1 MEGSSTTTDSPQSPQ
16 APASSGAARG
26 PVTRDDLKALRR
38 WVLVAG
44 IWAVAATAVALI
56 ALLDSSKGDV
66 EQRASDAEQRAGEVE
81 KRVVKLDRGQKGF
94 ATRIDEVESRLGAL
108 APLTD
113 VSKLQDRVGRAEE
126 NASEANDR
134 VGGSS
139 DKVESLED
147 RVAALENAPD
157 KAANAGG
164 GDEKP

>member
-1 MEGSSTTTDSPQSPQ
+1 MEGSSITTDSPQSPQ
-16 APASSGAARG
+16 APASSDAARG

-44 IWAVAATAVALI
+44 VWAVAATAVALI
-56 ALLDSSKGDV
+56 ALLDSSKGDT
-66 EQRASDAEQRAGEVE
+66 EQRASDAQQRAAEVE
-81 KRVVKLDRGQKGF
+81 KRAIKLDRDQKGF

-139 DKVESLED
+139 DKVKSLED
-147 RVAALENAPD
+147 RVAALEDAPD
-157 KAANAGG
+157 TGAPAGG
-164 GDEKP
+164 RDKKP

>member
-1 MEGSSTTTDSPQSPQ
+1 MEGSSVATDSPQSPH
-16 APASSGAARG
+16 APASSDATSG
-26 PVTRDDLKALRR
+26 PVTHADLKALRR

-66 EQRASDAEQRAGEVE
+66 EQRAREAQQRAAEVE
-81 KRVVKLDRGQKGF
+81 KRAVKLDRDQKGF

-108 APLTD
+108 APLSD

-134 VGGSS
+134 AGNSS
-139 DKVESLED
+139 DKVNSVED

-157 KAANAGG
+157 RGATTGESDKT
-164 GDEKP
+164 P